1 MNSLKK
7 LTPALLYLLLLTIIA
22 ALFFVGI
29 NDSKIIS
36 PDTSINNTN
45 SPTITDDNFDYTS
58 KDEPIDELLPEQ
70 NVPTTPEEIKPIYK
84 DTIPRQPLA
93 SETHLYTQKIYGD
106 DSTLLR
112 KVLNTS
118 KGIFVILSST
128 AKAGD
133 VCGDLPSVGIVL
145 MDAAGNLQKTLSL
158 SYTYTHQYVT
168 SQVVSDGII
177 IISTSKNNDYLY
189 LNKISTNLDE
199 ISTYRI
205 PYAPNAEIVSVAT
218 SFLVFTYHPNE
229 TIVYKQLENGF
240 TFQSI
245 NCGNV
250 IEMFDYNSYF
260 LLFCND
266 IYNNTFS
273 VIKLNS
279 NNLAI
284 SYESSTL
291 NSQIVSVTPIF
302 ENGTQ
307 SFILLS
313 KQNNILTATK
323 YDSML
328 NNALISKNLGY
339 SNVSKVLSSENK
351 LLFFSQGNVSGVVA
365 LSYDLS
371 TNLNQSD
378 TYNALQQV
386 FDINYHAGTFY
397 CLGLSKN
404 NELIMVRTIDKVT
417 TIEYYAAST
426 QHAEFCIN
434 PNGTLSVF
442 CQNGNEVT
450 IIGTQQ

>member
-1 MNSLKK
+1 
-7 LTPALLYLLLLTIIA
+7 
-22 ALFFVGI
+22 
-29 NDSKIIS
+29 
-36 PDTSINNTN
+36 
-45 SPTITDDNFDYTS
+45 
-58 KDEPIDELLPEQ
+58 
-70 NVPTTPEEIKPIYK
+70 
-84 DTIPRQPLA
+84 
-93 SETHLYTQKIYGD
+93 
-106 DSTLLR
+106 
-112 KVLNTS
+112 
-118 KGIFVILSST
+118 
-128 AKAGD
+128 
-133 VCGDLPSVGIVL
+133 
-145 MDAAGNLQKTLSL
+145 
-158 SYTYTHQYVT
+158 
-168 SQVVSDGII
+168 
-177 IISTSKNNDYLY
+177 
-189 LNKISTNLDE
+189 
-199 ISTYRI
+199 
-205 PYAPNAEIVSVAT
+205 
-218 SFLVFTYHPNE
+218 
-229 TIVYKQLENGF
+229 
-240 TFQSI
+240 
-245 NCGNV
+245 
-250 IEMFDYNSYF
+250 MFDYNSYF

-266 IYNNTFS
+266 IHNNTFS

-291 NSQIVSVTPIF
+291 NSQIVSVTPIV

-386 FDINYHAGTFY
+386 FDINYHARTFY

-417 TIEYYAAST
+417 TIEYYAVST